1 MVNAFE
7 VISKNKLAFRFK
19 LTEEDAIVSNIQKN
33 IDEGRVNFASNKYKN
48 YDGRLLTQFDALSAE
63 NILLLHLKYQLR
75 RTFKVKFANRNKV
88 IDELFDK
95 LRAVRS
101 LNDATIIRFD
111 LKKYFYS
118 VSTQYIFDQY
128 LLHSSL
134 KREDKDYL
142 EDVCKANSYCVAGL
156 PIFNYFIELVSRD
169 FDEKIRSSFRDHGMV
184 FYSRYVDD
192 GIIILNKYLPKK
204 QVRKII
210 NQAIE
215 DIFQNTNSS
224 NRVKINEEKFRV
236 VNRRHLNGDNSF
248 DFLGYEFFI
257 KGDFK
262 KISVGITERK
272 RNKYQEKVNR
282 LVKRNYDPTDPV
294 SKELMRHIIKA
305 HSSRV
310 VYFAPSAKHRGV
322 WVSKGIVASYNRLKD
337 FNTHI
342 EPKTTH
348 FLKNI
353 YKKSFRINGHVAPE
367 YLTNKRYIL
376 YENLVR
382 NKAMIFNP
390 LIGMPKAVLLE
401 ELKKVG
407 ITHDPDIDYNLLVKD
422 YLIRIKSGY

>member
-7 VISKNKLAFRFK
+7 VISKNKLAYRFK
-19 LTEEDAIVSNIQKN
+19 LTEEDAIVSDIQKN
-33 IDEGRVNFASNKYKN
+33 IDEGKVDFASNKYKD
-48 YDGRLLTQFDALSAE
+48 YDGRLLTQFDPLSAE
-63 NILLLHLKYQLR
+63 NIILLHLKYQLR
-75 RTFKVKFANRNKV
+75 RAFKVKFANRNKV

-101 LNDATIIRFD
+101 LNDATIVRFD

-118 VSTQYIFDQY
+118 VSTQYIFNQY
-128 LLHSSL
+128 LLNSSL

-142 EDVCKANSYCVAGL
+142 EDVCKSNNYCVAGL
-156 PIFNYFIELVSRD
+156 PIFNYFIELISRD
-169 FDEKIRSSFRDHGMV
+169 FDERIRSSFHDHGMV

-215 DIFQNTNSS
+215 DIFQNTKSLNK
-224 NRVKINEEKFRV
+224 VKINEEKFRV

-282 LVKRNYDPTDPV
+282 LVKQNYDPTDPA
-294 SKELMRHIIKA
+294 SKEIMRHIIKA

-310 VYFAPSAKHRGV
+310 VYFAPSTKHRGV

-342 EPKTTH
+342 ELKTVY

-367 YLTNKRYIL
+367 YIANERYIL
-376 YENLVR
+376 YENLIK

-390 LIGMPKAVLLE
+390 LIGMPKDVLLE

-407 ITHDPDIDYNLLVKD
+407 IMHDPDVDYNLLVKD